1 MSGTWFPVLAA
12 SHVVVS
18 GGVILV
24 TIDLISA
31 VGAGVLDTG
40 DSVAL
45 GPAVS
50 AAIR

>member
-24 TIDLISA
+24 TIILITA
-31 VGAGVLDTG
+31 VGAGVVDLG
-40 DSVAL
+40 DSVAV
-45 GPAVS
+45 GPAIS

>member
-1 MSGTWFPVLAA
+1 MLAA

-24 TIDLISA
+24 TIILITA
-31 VGAGVLDTG
+31 VGAGVVDTG
-40 DSVAL
+40 DSVVL